1 VTQQQQQ
8 QQDPLRNMPG
18 AGAARFLGAVV
29 GFVFAG
35 IGVTVLVFMWG
46 TPTDSFG
53 APPLFFRIFASFI
66 AVAFVGVGGTIG
78 VTALRGGRGLTS
90 SADSLRD
97 TAGTPATAAGAVGY
111 KCPHCGAPL
120 GEKADVS
127 PSGDVK
133 CTFCGRWFNVHRAA

>member
-1 VTQQQQQ
+1 MTQQ
-8 QQDPLRNMPG
+8 QQDPPRNVPV
-18 AGAARFLGAVV
+18 AGPVRFIGAVM

-35 IGVTVLVFMWG
+35 IGVTVLVFMWA
-46 TPTDSFG
+46 TPSDSFG
-53 APPLFFRIFASFI
+53 APPLFFRVFASFI

-78 VTALRGGRGLTS
+78 VTSLRGGRGLP
-90 SADSLRD
+90 SAESVGR
-97 TAGTPATAAGAVGY
+97 TAGGAPAGAVGY

-120 GEKADVS
+120 GERADVS

>member
-1 VTQQQQQ
+1 VTQQ
-8 QQDPLRNMPG
+8 QQDPLRNIPG
-18 AGAARFLGAVV
+18 AGPARFVGAVV

-35 IGVTVLVFMWG
+35 IGLTVLVFMWA
-46 TPTDSFG
+46 TPSDSFD

-66 AVAFVGVGGTIG
+66 AIAFVGVGGTIG
-78 VTALRGGRGLTS
+78 VTSLRRGRGL
-90 SADSLRD
+90 SAP
-97 TAGTPATAAGAVGY
+97 AGAIPNAAATATAVGAAAGY

-120 GEKADVS
+120 GERADVS